1 MTQLID
7 ARFKYTVP
15 ISKAEADDDG
25 LYLYGEAAG
34 TEVDKHQER
43 MSPEA
48 IKAFAQQIKDRY
60 FEGSPIPYVDEHDKA
75 TSGRGVLR
83 HLGDVVD
90 GGITGEDH
98 LWVKVRLNEKN
109 PAATFLYSQIVDEGK
124 QYGMSIQGQVLEFV
138 DEIAKA
144 VGSKIRTFKSV
155 VLDHIANTTKPVWT
169 PSLGTVLNRAVI
181 KALEDEGNGEDMT
194 QPQVV
199 ESTKVTE
206 ETTTETPNV
215 EETTTVTAEATT
227 EETQPEV
234 EVEEIVAET
243 PETPAVSGLEAKLDA
258 LLTGVAALVESIK
271 PQIPE
276 PVLEV
281 ARAEEATETPEP
293 EIVEKAEDDPRI
305 AALEAALAEL
315 EQRSAS
321 PRPPVLVTK
330 AERDEF
336 EGLMTSL
343 TPQERMR
350 VALAALHGENIS

>member
-15 ISKAEADDDG
+15 ISKAEADEDG

-60 FEGSPIPYVDEHDKA
+60 FEGNPIPYVDEHDKA

-109 PAATFLYSQIVDEGK
+109 PAATFLYNQIADEGK

-144 VGSKIRTFKSV
+144 VGGKIRTFKSV

-169 PSLGTVLNRAVI
+169 PSLGTVLNRAVV
-181 KALEDEGNGEDMT
+181 KALEDESNGEEMT

-206 ETTTETPNV
+206 ETTTETPTV
-215 EETTTVTAEATT
+215 EETPIVEAVTTTEVETTVT
-227 EETQPEV
+227 
-234 EVEEIVAET
+234 ET
-243 PETPAVSGLEAKLDA
+243 PETPAVSGLEAKMDA
-258 LLTGVAALVESIK
+258 LLTGVAALVEAMK
-271 PQIPE
+271 PQTPE

-281 ARAEEATETPEP
+281 ARSEPEETETPEP
-293 EIVEKAEDDPRI
+293 EIAKSEGDDRI

-321 PRPPVLVTK
+321 QRPPLVVTK
-330 AERDEF
+330 AQRDEF
-336 EGLMTSL
+336 EGLMDKL

-350 VALAALHGENIS
+350 VALAALHGEDIS